1 MDITQIKDTFVKL
14 QSDET
19 KNHVQAALDEGLD
32 PVEIL
37 QNGIIAGLKEVGK
50 KFEEEEYFLAELMM
64 AGKLGEACI
73 EIITP
78 HLPENAGTSKG
89 VVVLGAVEGDLHDI
103 GYSLVATQ
111 LKLAG
116 YDVHMLGV
124 NIPSMQFIEKAQDYN
139 ADIIG
144 MSAFLVTTIPNCA
157 EVVKYLV
164 DMKIRDKFKVII
176 GGAETSQEKAVSM
189 GCDGQADNAVEAVA
203 LCDRLLGHS

>member
-78 HLPENAGTSKG
+78 HMPENAGASKG

-164 DMKIRDKFKVII
+164 DMNIRDKFKVII

>member
-1 MDITQIKDTFVKL
+1 MDINQIKETFVKL
-14 QSDET
+14 QSEDA
-19 KNHVQAALDEGLD
+19 KKLVQTAIDEGMD
-32 PVEIL
+32 PVKVL
-37 QNGIIAGLKEVGK
+37 QEGVIAGLKEVGK
-50 KFEEEEYFLAELMM
+50 KFETEEYFLAELMM

-73 EIITP
+73 AIITP
-78 HLPENAGTSKG
+78 HLPENTEKAGG

-116 YDVHMLGV
+116 YEVHMIGV
-124 NIPSMQFIEKAQDYN
+124 NVPSMKFIEKSQEVN

-164 DMKIRDKFKVII
+164 DMNIRDNFKVII

-189 GCDGQADNAVEAVA
+189 GCDGQAENAVEAVK
-203 LCDRLLGHS
+203 LCDRLMGHA